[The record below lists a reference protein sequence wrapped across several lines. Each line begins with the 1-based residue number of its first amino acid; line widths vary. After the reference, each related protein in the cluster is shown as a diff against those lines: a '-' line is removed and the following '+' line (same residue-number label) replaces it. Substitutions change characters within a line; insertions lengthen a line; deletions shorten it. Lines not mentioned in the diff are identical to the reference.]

1 MDPEK
6 LAEQN
11 AMLSALLRITIQS
24 FDSGGESMRS
34 QRAMAVE
41 TAWSLITDTD
51 DPRVQAAYKEC
62 DADRWA
68 YISKARHL
76 AFMKSEE
83 TNERD

>member
-1 MDPEK
+1 MDPDK

-24 FDSGGESMRS
+24 FDAGGESMRS

-41 TAWSLITDTD
+41 TAWSLITNYD
-51 DPRVQAAYKEC
+51 DPRVQAAYEEC

-76 AFMKSEE
+76 AYVQGEE
-83 TNERD
+83 ARG